1 MNTPGLPPTPASPT
15 PPVNPVRPVTPI
27 QPGRPI
33 AVGPPS
39 AISAATPLLLLPVHI
54 QTRFVD
60 GQNQDRSSS
69 ELWVRIFP
77 DQIAVDAFET
87 ALTAQELADG
97 QAYWN
102 AVWQAGNPPAN
113 PDDAK
118 APWRMLASTYQPQ
131 RAAWIALQTTPTNVS
146 AQPVAATPAGSTPVP
161 APVFP
166 TPTLRASSWEQPAVA
181 DALPDAWTVV
191 LVSGTQTSIY
201 RGSTI
206 ASPLNVSLT
215 PNGTGFPAG
224 SVVDQGLQWMVD
236 FDTAVAAGMAL
247 KIPLT
252 REQRA
257 AGFDQI
263 FVYGLR
269 IDDTNPSQTWTNLLN
284 AHHYT
289 DGLAFVPQGSPT
301 NNTPDASSAYS
312 RKDPDD
318 DISFAT
324 ERQAPLTGNPN
335 ADAAAFS
342 MLTGTPLS
350 TFDHIRYADETG
362 ELNASDMLRALWPAT
377 LCYFLGQMMA
387 DVFTSEVIEQ
397 AREYVIANVRPRGP
411 APTFR
416 TGTTPYGVLPVTSL
430 FHYRPDS
437 DKAGNVEPALLDFV
451 RKLWPTWLASSA
463 GAPHMQQGGDPDQN
477 LMSLLG
483 MDASSMNFRGRPVL
497 GDTFL
502 WNFLNFLGV
511 PALFQGQWWED
522 LQLPARALL
531 DQYGYTS
538 MNPRLIGFGLDEN
551 SFPVNFSTVQTAPLS
566 ETDPITADANL
577 GGGQKGNYIQ
587 WLQTASVSD
596 IQAEN
601 YPGTT
606 PTSLLYKILRQSVLM
621 EYANLAGNEEVN
633 AGRLGTVQL
642 HETELVAMQPATTSL
657 TPWQLL
663 ARPSIPNPH
672 VSWAEY
678 LLNVNFPIASPYA
691 QLNDFR
697 NSLSRLAA
705 LPSAELDRLLTETLD
720 ACSHRLDVWATG
732 IANAMFNRLRAGQ
745 NNTFG
750 LGCYGWVENVQPEAR
765 REPVV
770 GSELQAVQALDGA
783 RLKQYPGIGT
793 LPVPVQPLS
802 DNGGYIYAPS
812 ATQAAVAAV
821 LRNGYMTHKSTAEES
836 LLSMDFSSERVQRA
850 LTLLRGVQEGQSLNA
865 LYGYLFEDSLSS
877 LGLQKYIQPFRNAYP
892 VVGSKLTPSS
902 APAESVAA
910 SNVVDGL
917 ALRTAWDAGSLPA
930 GGNWGTGLPP
940 PGADQ
945 NAVITILQMLD
956 DASSALGDVSMAEA
970 VFQVVRGNPGR
981 GGGLMDAISR
991 GSRPADPDV
1000 VDTPAGGID
1009 FTHRVAAI
1017 LIDSTIAAAWSS
1029 VPQHPR
1035 AAAEPLLNAWLSTL
1049 LPDPSHVRCQV
1060 TYKDSGGN
1068 PGSLVLALSDLKVG
1082 PLDVLALSNAAQT
1095 PQRSE
1100 LENRI
1105 IYAAPVPAGAQ
1116 QLQIVFDTTGLPAG
1130 STGFPDVLYLA
1141 QTLRTFIGSCRALA
1155 PQDFATQ
1162 NTDASTAAGTPDL
1175 AELQTRAQNLINS
1188 LTSDLNALNTAT
1200 TPDAMRAALYTCS
1213 FYNVTGSIPNST
1225 SGADPTLA
1233 PQQTS
1238 VAGVLQARLTQ
1249 ASKVTIATA
1258 SIADLLGM
1266 FNTIFGNDFLVLP
1279 KFAPPDLSDL
1289 QTAFQQSASLVS
1301 SDAQAPTRWL
1311 RQLTYTHEGISRM
1324 DMALSAAQALLGGA
1338 LYPPSLLL
1346 GQMPPPAATP
1356 DTWLALPID
1365 PSNPPPKGR
1374 IAFACLTHGDPTTAN
1389 AYAGL
1394 MVEQWLERIPGSQG
1408 ASYVAF
1414 HFEEPV
1420 ARAPNAILLAL
1431 CPTQQE
1437 NWDDAMLQ
1445 AVLSETL
1452 QLAKIRTVDLASVTT
1467 AGQILPALYFALNL
1481 QGATIS
1487 TRFVPIEVP
1496 IHAA

>member
-1 MNTPGLPPTPASPT
+1 MNTPGLPPTPAPL
-15 PPVNPVRPVTPI
+15 PAPVNPVLPVTPI
-27 QPGRPI
+27 LP
-33 AVGPPS
+33 GPPIGTVGAAS
-39 AISAATPLLLLPVHI
+39 TISASTPLLLLPIHI
-54 QTRFVD
+54 QSRFVD
-60 GQNQDRSSS
+60 GQDRNP

-77 DQIAVDAFET
+77 DQIAVDSFET
-87 ALTAQELADG
+87 ELTTLELADG
-97 QAYWN
+97 VAYWSS
-102 AVWQAGNPPAN
+102 VWQAGNPPAN

-118 APWRMLASTYQPQ
+118 APWRTLASTYQPQ

-146 AQPVAATPAGSTPVP
+146 AQPAAATPAGSTPVP

-166 TPTLRASSWEQPAVA
+166 APATRASSWERPAVA

-191 LVSGTQTSIY
+191 LLSGGQTSIH

-206 ASPLNVSLT
+206 TSPLNVGLT

-224 SVVDQGLQWMVD
+224 SAVDQGLQWMVD
-236 FDTAVAAGMAL
+236 FETAVTAGMAL

-269 IDDTNPSQTWTNLLN
+269 VDDANPVQTWTNLLN

-301 NNTPDASSAYS
+301 NNTPDATSAYS
-312 RKDPDD
+312 RKDPDY

-324 ERQAPLTGNPN
+324 ERQAALTGNPN
-335 ADAAAFS
+335 GDAAAFS
-342 MLTGTPLS
+342 TLTGTPL
-350 TFDHIRYADETG
+350 TAFDHIRYADDTG
-362 ELNASDMLRALWPAT
+362 ELNASDMLRVLWPAT
-377 LCYFLGQMMA
+377 LGYFLGQMMA
-387 DVFTSEVIEQ
+387 DVFSAEVIEQ

-411 APTFR
+411 APAFR
-416 TGTTPYGVLPVTSL
+416 AGTTPYGVLPVTSL
-430 FHYRPDS
+430 FHYRPDT
-437 DKAGNVEPALLDFV
+437 DTAGPVEPALLDFV

-511 PALFQGQWWED
+511 PALFQGQWWQD

-531 DQYGYTS
+531 DDYGYTN
-538 MNPRLIGFGLDEN
+538 MNPRLSGFGLDEN
-551 SFPVNFSTVQTAPLS
+551 SFLVNFSTVQAAPLS
-566 ETDPITADANL
+566 ETDPVTADATL

-601 YPGTT
+601 YPGTV

-621 EYANLAGNEEVN
+621 EYANLAGTEEVS
-633 AGRLGTVQL
+633 AGKLTTVQL
-642 HETELVAMQPATTSL
+642 HENELVAMQPATTSL
-657 TPWQLL
+657 TPLQLL

-672 VSWAEY
+672 VSWADY
-678 LLNVNFPIASPYA
+678 LLNVNFSPASPFA

-697 NSLSRLAA
+697 GSLSRLAA

-732 IANAMFNRLRAGQ
+732 IANAMFIRLRAGQ
-745 NNTFG
+745 NNAVG
-750 LGCYGWVENVQPEAR
+750 LGCYGWVENVRPEIR
-765 REPVV
+765 REPVL
-770 GSELQAVQALDGA
+770 GGELQAVQALDGA

-793 LPVPVQPLS
+793 LPVPLQPLV

-821 LRNGYMTHKSTAEES
+821 LRNGYMTHKNTAEEG

-850 LTLLRGVQEGQSLNA
+850 LSLLQGVQEGQSLNA
-865 LYGYLFEDSLSS
+865 LYGYMFEDNLSS
-877 LGLQKYIQPFRNAYP
+877 RGLQKYIQPFRDAYP

-902 APAESVAA
+902 APSETVAA

-917 ALRTAWDAGSLPA
+917 ALRTAWDTGALPA
-930 GGNWGTGLPP
+930 GGNWTTGLPP
-940 PGADQ
+940 PGTDQ

-956 DASSALGDVSMAEA
+956 DASGALGDLSMAEA

-1017 LIDSTIAAAWSS
+1017 LIDTTIAAAWSGT
-1029 VPQHPR
+1029 PQHPR
-1035 AAAEPLLNAWLSTL
+1035 AAAEPLLNAWISTL
-1049 LPDPSHVRCQV
+1049 LPDPSSVRCQV
-1060 TYKDSGGN
+1060 TYEDSGGN
-1068 PGSLVLALSDLKVG
+1068 PGTLMLGLSDLKIG

-1095 PQRSE
+1095 PLRSE

-1116 QLQIVFDTTGLPAG
+1116 KLQIVFDTSGLPAG
-1130 STGFPDVLYLA
+1130 SIGFPDAIYLA
-1141 QTLRTFIGSCRALA
+1141 QTLRTFIGACRALV

-1162 NTDASTAAGTPDL
+1162 NTDASSANGTPDL

-1188 LTSDLNALNTAT
+1188 LTSDLNALNTAAT
-1200 TPDAMRAALYTCS
+1200 ADAIRTALYTCS
-1213 FYNVTGSIPNST
+1213 FYNVAGSLPNSI
-1225 SGADPTLA
+1225 SGADPVLA
-1233 PQQTS
+1233 QQQTS
-1238 VAGVLQARLTQ
+1238 VTGVLQGRLTQ

-1258 SIADLLGM
+1258 SMAALQGI
-1266 FNTIFGNDFLVLP
+1266 FTTIFGNDFLVLP
-1279 KFAPPDLSDL
+1279 KFGPPDQSDL
-1289 QTAFQQSASLVS
+1289 QNAFKQSASLVS
-1301 SDAQAPTRWL
+1301 SDTQAPLRWL

-1324 DMALSAAQALLGGA
+1324 DLALSSAQALVGGA

-1356 DTWLALPID
+1356 DSWLALPID
-1365 PSNPPPKGR
+1365 PSNPPAKGR
-1374 IAFACLTHGDPTTAN
+1374 VAFACLAHGDPTTATE
-1389 AYAGL
+1389 YAGL
-1394 MVEQWLERIPGSQG
+1394 MIEQWLERIPGSQG
-1408 ASYVAF
+1408 ASYAAF

-1431 CPTQQE
+1431 CATKQE
-1437 NWDDAMLQ
+1437 SWDDAMLQ

-1467 AGQILPALYFALNL
+1467 VGQILPALYFALNL

-1487 TRFVPIEVP
+1487 TRFVSIEVP
-1496 IHAA
+1496 LHAA

>member
-1 MNTPGLPPTPASPT
+1 MNTPGLPPTPAPPT
-15 PPVNPVRPVTPI
+15 RPVNPIPPVQPLPPGHPI
-27 QPGRPI
+27 KPI
-33 AVGPPS
+33 GPPS
-39 AISAATPLLLLPVHI
+39 AISASTPLLLLPIHI

-60 GQNQDRSSS
+60 EQDRSSS
-69 ELWVRIFP
+69 QLWIRIYP
-77 DQIAVDAFET
+77 DQIAVDSFET

-97 QAYWN
+97 EAYWN
-102 AVWQAGNPPAN
+102 AVWQAGNPPPD

-118 APWRMLASTYQPQ
+118 APWRTLASTYQPQ
-131 RAAWIALQTTPTNVS
+131 RAAWIALQTTPTNLS

-166 TPTLRASSWEQPAVA
+166 AVTSRASSWEQPAVA
-181 DALPDAWTVV
+181 DALPDAWTIV
-191 LVSGTQTSIY
+191 LVSGSQTSIH

-206 ASPLNVSLT
+206 TSPLNISLT
-215 PNGTGFPAG
+215 PNGTGFPSG
-224 SVVDQGLQWMVD
+224 SAVDEGMQWMVD
-236 FDTAVAAGMAL
+236 FETAVAAGMAL

-252 REQRA
+252 SDQRA

-269 IDDTNPSQTWTNLLN
+269 ISDANPAQTWTNLLN

-312 RKDPDD
+312 RKDPDY

-324 ERQAPLTGNPN
+324 EREAPLTGNPN

-342 MLTGTPLS
+342 NLTGTPLS
-350 TFDHIRYADETG
+350 TFDHIQYADETG
-362 ELNASDMLRALWPAT
+362 ELNASDMLRVLWPAT
-377 LCYFLGQMMA
+377 LGYFLSQMMA
-387 DVFTSEVIEQ
+387 DVFTSDVIEQ

-411 APTFR
+411 APALR
-416 TGTTPYGVLPVTSL
+416 ASTTPYGVLPVTSL
-430 FHYRPDS
+430 FNYRPDA
-437 DKAGNVEPALLDFV
+437 DTTGNVEPALLNFV
-451 RKLWPTWLASSA
+451 RKLWPTWLTSSA

-511 PALFQGQWWED
+511 PASFQGQWWED

-531 DQYGYTS
+531 NEYGYTS
-538 MNPRLIGFGLDEN
+538 MNPRLIGFGLDEK
-551 SFPVNFSTVQTAPLS
+551 SFPVDFSIVQTAPLS

-577 GGGQKGNYIQ
+577 GGGQKGNYIH
-587 WLQTASVSD
+587 WLQAASVSD
-596 IQAEN
+596 IQSEN
-601 YPGTT
+601 YPGTA

-621 EYANLAGNEEVN
+621 EYTNLAGNEEVST
-633 AGRLGTVQL
+633 GRLTTVQL
-642 HETELVAMQPATTSL
+642 HEPELVAMQPTTTL

-672 VSWAEY
+672 VSWADY
-678 LLNVNFPIASPYA
+678 LLTVNFSPSSPFA

-697 NSLSRLAA
+697 DSLSRLAA

-732 IANAMFNRLRAGQ
+732 IANAMFNRVRADQ
-745 NNTFG
+745 NNAIG
-750 LGCYGWVENVQPEAR
+750 LGGYGWVENVRPEAR

-770 GSELQAVQALDGA
+770 GNELQAVQTLDST
-783 RLKQYPGIGT
+783 RLKLYPGIGT
-793 LPVPVQPLS
+793 LPVPVQPLP

-812 ATQAAVAAV
+812 ATQASVAAV
-821 LRNGYMTHKSTAEES
+821 LRNGYMTHKNTAEEG
-836 LLSMDFSSERVQRA
+836 LLSMDLSSERVNRA
-850 LTLLRGVQEGQSLNA
+850 LTLLHGVQEGQSLNA
-865 LYGYLFEDSLSS
+865 LYGYMFEDSLSD
-877 LGLQKYIQPFRNAYP
+877 LGLQIYIQPFRNAYP
-892 VVGSKLTPSS
+892 IVGSKLTPSS

-917 ALRTAWDAGSLPA
+917 ALRNAWDAGKLGA
-930 GGNWGTGLPP
+930 GGHWGTGLPP

-945 NAVITILQMLD
+945 TAVITILQMLD
-956 DASSALGDVSMAEA
+956 DSSSALGDLSMAEA

-981 GGGLMDAISR
+981 GGGLMDAISQ
-991 GSRPADPDV
+991 GSRPPDPDV

-1009 FTHRVAAI
+1009 FTHRVVA
-1017 LIDSTIAAAWSS
+1017 LMIDTTIAAPWSS
-1029 VPQHPR
+1029 APQHPR

-1049 LPDPSHVRCQV
+1049 LPDPSTVRCQV
-1060 TYKDSGGN
+1060 TYEDSGGN
-1068 PGSLVLALSDLKVG
+1068 PGSLVLPLSGLQIG
-1082 PLDVLALSNAAQT
+1082 PLDLLALSNTGQT

-1130 STGFPDVLYLA
+1130 SIGFPDALYLA
-1141 QTLRTFIGSCRALA
+1141 QTLRTFMGSCRALT

-1162 NTDASTAAGTPDL
+1162 ATDASSAAGTPDQ
-1175 AELQTRAQNLINS
+1175 AELQTRAQNLVNS
-1188 LTSDLNALNTAT
+1188 LTSDLNTLNTAT
-1200 TPDAMRAALYTCS
+1200 TPDAIRTALYACS
-1213 FYNVTGSIPNST
+1213 FYNVTGSIPSST
-1225 SGADPTLA
+1225 SGADPTLTQ
-1233 PQQTS
+1233 QQTNI
-1238 VAGVLQARLTQ
+1238 VGVLQERLTQ
-1249 ASKVTIATA
+1249 ASSAISGTPTIANLQGIF
-1258 SIADLLGM
+1258 S
-1266 FNTIFGNDFLVLP
+1266 TIFGNDFVVLP

-1289 QTAFQQSASLVS
+1289 QNALQQSASLTS
-1301 SDAQAPTRWL
+1301 SDTQAPLRWQ
-1311 RQLTYTHEGISRM
+1311 RQLTYTHDGISRM
-1324 DMALSAAQALLGGA
+1324 DIALSAAQALVGGT

-1346 GQMPPPAATP
+1346 GQMPPPAAAP

-1365 PSNPPPKGR
+1365 PANPPAKGR
-1374 IAFACLTHGDPTTAN
+1374 VAFACLTNGDPTSASE
-1389 AYAGL
+1389 YAGL
-1394 MVEQWLERIPGSQG
+1394 MIDQWLERIPGSQG
-1408 ASYVAF
+1408 ASYVSF

-1420 ARAPNAILLAL
+1420 ARAPNVILLAL
-1431 CPTQQE
+1431 CPTKQE
-1437 NWDDAMLQ
+1437 NWDDTMLQ

-1452 QLAKIRTVDLASVTT
+1452 QLAKIRAVDLASVTSV
-1467 AGQILPALYFALNL
+1467 GQILPALYFALNL
-1481 QGATIS
+1481 QSATIS
-1487 TRFVPIEVP
+1487 TRFVPTEVSL
-1496 IHAA
+1496 HVA